1 MRHARPVRYFSGH
14 VNDLVM
20 MDVVRDMERY
30 CLTATSM
37 VNALFAKNRDYLP
50 TFKHFIV

>member
-20 MDVVRDMERY
+20 MDIGCDMERC
-30 CLTATSM
+30 CLTATAM
-37 VNALFAKNRDYLP
+37 VNALFAKNRNYLP
-50 TFKHFIV
+50 TFKDFVV